1 MFDVLLFLK
10 ERLPVI
16 SGITWRPS
24 WPQDFASLPR
34 GCFRL
39 ANNVSGILTGSGERS
54 AIVSGYVDVWAKTPE
69 DRQSYAALIDEVLL
83 SAGMVRR
90 MQRDVEETLPS
101 GLMAYRTTLL
111 YECEVDFG
119 TQRICAI

>member
-1 MFDVLLFLK
+1 MFDVMLFLK

-24 WPQDFASLPR
+24 WPQDFAALPR
-34 GCFRL
+34 GCFRV
-39 ANNVSGILTGSGERS
+39 ANNATGVVTGSGERS
-54 AIVSGYVDVWAKTPE
+54 AIVSGYIDVWAKTPE
-69 DRQSYAALIDEVLL
+69 DRQAHASLVDDALLA
-83 SAGMVRR
+83 AGMVRR

-101 GLMAYRTTLL
+101 SLMAYRTTIL

-119 TQRICAI
+119 MQRICAI